1 MGSEEGGKNER
12 PAHSVTVDTF
22 AIATTAVS
30 RAEYEL
36 FLEQTGRPPP
46 PFWDDP
52 RFVDPRQPL
61 VAPSW
66 FDADEYCRW
75 LSRQMDRPYRLPTE
89 AEREKATRGGVEGGS
104 YPWGDELPDWMDP
117 HYRGDDVEKPDLV
130 GSGPANGFGLH
141 NMGDLVHEWCGDW
154 YDADY
159 YAASPAENPQGP
171 ATGVRRASRGGSWRH
186 HIKVTRCAARS
197 STPPDR
203 HFSDY
208 GFRVAMSL

>member
-1 MGSEEGGKNER
+1 MGSEEGAKNER

-22 AIATTAVS
+22 SIATTPVS
-30 RAEYEL
+30 RAEYGL
-36 FLEQTGRPPP
+36 FLQQTGHPPP
-46 PFWDDP
+46 PYWEDP
-52 RFVDPRQPL
+52 RFDDPHQPL

-75 LSRQMDRPYRLPTE
+75 LSQQTDRHYRLPTE
-89 AEREKATRGGVEGGS
+89 AEREKAARGGVEGGS
-104 YPWGDELPDWMDP
+104 YPWGEGLPDWMDP
-117 HYRGDDVEKPDLV
+117 RYRGDDVEKPDLV

-141 NMGDLVHEWCGDW
+141 NMGDLVHEWCSDW

-159 YAASPAENPQGP
+159 YVASPADNPPGP
-171 ATGVRRASRGGSWRH
+171 SSGIRRASRGGSWRH

-197 STPPDR
+197 SIPPDR

-208 GFRVAMSL
+208 GFRVSMSL